1 MRRGTRFVQGRVVIE
16 SNDLDGLP
24 LRVTHSELLDA
35 GEGEHVEVHSVHRV
49 GEAHETVLRWV
60 GS

>member
-1 MRRGTRFVQGRVVIE
+1 MVIE

-35 GEGEHVEVHSVHRV
+35 GEGEHVEVHSVHCV